1 MTNGMRVAYLLAHLA
16 AIAFGIYGAIRLVAW
31 VGG

>member
-1 MTNGMRVAYLLAHLA
+1 MTNGMRVAYLLVHLA
-16 AIAFGIYGAIRLVAW
+16 AIAFGVWGAIRLAAW

>member
-1 MTNGMRVAYLLAHLA
+1 MTSSMRLAYLLLHLA
-16 AIAFGIYGAIRLVAW
+16 AIAFGIWGAIRLVAW